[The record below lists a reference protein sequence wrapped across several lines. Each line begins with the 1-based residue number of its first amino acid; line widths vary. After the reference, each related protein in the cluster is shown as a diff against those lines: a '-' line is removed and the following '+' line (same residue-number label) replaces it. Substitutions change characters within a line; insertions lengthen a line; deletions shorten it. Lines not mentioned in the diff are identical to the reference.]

1 MKEFFLVLSSYLIGS
16 ISFAYTIGLVFKG
29 IDIRTVGDK
38 NAGAANAFRHLG
50 PVLGVVVAILDICK
64 GISVI
69 LIVKFFNVKL
79 PVIFLCGIAV
89 VIGHTWPVYFGFK
102 GGRGVSCA
110 IGIFFALFPIPTLV
124 LMAIMAL
131 IIYTTGSINIAITTL
146 FVSILIFAVLVEK
159 SFMLFLYVLSISLL
173 LLIIDLITVRKLSS
187 EEKEESLHVHIR
199 IRR

>member
-1 MKEFFLVLSSYLIGS
+1 MKEFFLIISSYLIGS

-38 NAGAANAFRHLG
+38 NAGAANVFRHFG
-50 PVLGVVVAILDICK
+50 PVLGTMVAILDICK
-64 GISVI
+64 GITVI
-69 LIVKFFNVKL
+69 LIAKYFGVIL

-102 GGRGVSCA
+102 GGRGVACA
-110 IGIFFALFPIPTLV
+110 IGVFFALFPIPILA

-131 IIYTTGSINIAITTL
+131 IIFVTGSMNIAVTTL
-146 FVSILIFAVLVEK
+146 FVSILVYASLVEK
-159 SFMLFLYVLSISLL
+159 SYPLFLYVLCIGFLL
-173 LLIIDLITVRKLSS
+173 WIIDLITVRKLNT
-187 EEKEESLHVHIR
+187 EEKKESLHVR